1 MCREA
6 EDVGEIITRLV
17 FQSPGW
23 MPCKKPVSLIR
34 IRRSETRAKRCRKL
48 ANTAGV
54 DCIFATGK
62 NKSDVISC
70 EEMFAKRT
78 LSISSGTEVWKLL
91 FCSCTLQ
98 IAFFHPRRLMHAGP
112 DLRDFVEACR
122 FNFPVLPYTIRG
134 RDLLLVF
141 AIPPGER
148 PLRSRSAFAVFVVP
162 EPFINLG
169 GRVTPATGG
178 EIAKIRYRRK

>member
-1 MCREA
+1 
-6 EDVGEIITRLV
+6 
-17 FQSPGW
+17 
-23 MPCKKPVSLIR
+23 
-34 IRRSETRAKRCRKL
+34 
-48 ANTAGV
+48 
-54 DCIFATGK
+54 
-62 NKSDVISC
+62 
-70 EEMFAKRT
+70 
-78 LSISSGTEVWKLL
+78 
-91 FCSCTLQ
+91 
-98 IAFFHPRRLMHAGP
+98 MHAGP

-169 GRVTPATGG
+169 GRVTPSTGG